1 MKRKIVLLTL
11 FTALLAF
18 AVSDSLAVA
27 GEKKKAEKLVK
38 VGCVDIQRVFD
49 SIPQKKEVQDKLD
62 KMQTEFAQKKAVLEK
77 DLDNI
82 VQEYTNKK
90 GDMSKNQLTEKNIQI
105 ATKRIELYNY
115 IQDSNGKL
123 SEQEDLLLQPVL
135 KSIRNIIKE
144 KAVQFGFSM
153 IIDKS
158 TYVIYVDKELD
169 ITKDVIEEINKS
181 YKEQT
186 IDEKRE

>member
-1 MKRKIVLLTL
+1 MKRKIVLLAL
-11 FTALLAF
+11 FSALLAF

-62 KMQTEFAQKKAVLEK
+62 KMQAEFAQKKAVLER

-144 KAVQFGFSM
+144 KAIQFGFSM